1 MNLDKAFLS
10 MAKWK
15 RITLVVVAAVFVIR
29 IGYIAFRGE
38 VDREYYTSE
47 QYDLENVKTVPCQE
61 LSQVFV
67 SKSNW
72 GVFGREK
79 LDSLEFC
86 FMNIADDKAGA
97 IIIGIYAGDDLIYQT
112 NLTLKDVN
120 NWEWKRVFVNADLKE
135 NTEYK
140 VTINA
145 NEECTKIPDVL
156 EVDSGYGSQIIGSY
170 AGNNLLSGNIA
181 MKYGYLRM
189 AGRADRAVMISLW
202 LIFYGAIF
210 VLISRAEKIAGSIL
224 KIKELIAER
233 GDFKIFLCATEVL
246 IAMLIIHVSGV
257 EFQELTKVILYCVS
271 LIAAVNFENKHEY
284 VRSIAPCGWQRAL
297 VVVLYF
303 YAAFALVGQRI
314 FIYPLTLKI
323 TTQGLFVYLS
333 TVIWFIPIID
343 SLLYYLNVAA
353 RYSFQEDRKISTVK
367 FWLINIA
374 VLVLPAAYNLFANNP
389 GISNTDTYICM
400 VTNAQHLRGM
410 RDWHPAFYCMV
421 LRAIQNVWNS
431 TYAVIAVQYFFWTYV
446 MMEFILFLRKK
457 GLSDAVIIAAAVFCG
472 FNASNFMY
480 INTIWKDIPYT
491 FSLLWAFIIT
501 AKLSLDFEEYKGKW
515 YIYLELITS
524 LVGIYLYRKNGV
536 VSFAVIA
543 GILLLVLRKNRK
555 LIVSI
560 LISIALIGIVKGPV
574 YSWFEVKDTG
584 LHGIYHGLGQ
594 DILGAYYAGGEVSD
608 DTLQMITMMTGR
620 NNAEYL
626 YTPTWSRQAYDVNV
640 KPAKFIGNYIDT
652 FLKNPI
658 AMLRAVIDREDAL
671 WDIYK
676 GQDSELGCVSDVG
689 TLDGSKDWN
698 DFYDERIYRSLYEGM
713 LAATDYTSG
722 AQWPGAIEWRCGLF
736 CLLGLLCLVMLMLK
750 SGFDKYFVITAVPF
764 GQIMSLLLTTGW
776 SDFRYFW
783 SMNLINFCLIFI
795 TLVIIRQKENQSL
808 VKENVL

>member
-1 MNLDKAFLS
+1 MNSDKAFLS

-15 RITLVVVAAVFVIR
+15 KIALAVVAVVFIIR

-47 QYDLENVKTVPCQE
+47 QYDLTDARTVPCKD
-61 LSQVFV
+61 LSQMFV

-79 LDSLEFC
+79 LDSLELC
-86 FMNIADDKAGA
+86 FLNIADDKSGA
-97 IIIGIYAGDDLIYQT
+97 IIVGIYSGDDLIYQT
-112 NLTLKDVN
+112 NLTLADVN
-120 NWEWKRVFVNADLKE
+120 NWEWKRIFVNADLKE
-135 NTEYK
+135 NTEYR
-140 VTINA
+140 VILNA
-145 NEECTKIPDVL
+145 NEDCTKIPDVL
-156 EVDSGYGSQIIGSY
+156 EVDSGYGSQIIESY

-181 MKYGYLRM
+181 IKYGYLGL

-202 LIFYGAIF
+202 LVLYAVIF
-210 VLISRAEKIAGSIL
+210 VLISRAEKIVGSIL

-233 GDFKIFLCATEVL
+233 GDFKIFLYATEIL

-257 EFQELTKVILYCVS
+257 DFQELTKVILYCIS
-271 LIAAVNFENKHEY
+271 LIAAANFEKKQEY
-284 VRSIAPCGWQRAL
+284 VRSITPCGWQRAL

-323 TTQGLFVYLS
+323 TAQGLFVYLS
-333 TVIWFIPIID
+333 TVIWFIPIIN
-343 SLLYYLNVAA
+343 SLLYYLNVAV
-353 RYSFQEDRKISTVK
+353 RSSFQEDRKISTVK
-367 FWLINIA
+367 FWLINVA
-374 VLVLPAAYNLFANNP
+374 VLVVPAAYNLFANNP
-389 GISNTDTYICM
+389 GISSPDTYTCM
-400 VTNAQHLRGM
+400 ITNAQHLHGM
-410 RDWHPAFYCMV
+410 TDWHPAFYCMV

-431 TYAVIAVQYFFWTYV
+431 TYAVIAVQYFFWIYV
-446 MMEFILFLRKK
+446 MMEFFLFLRKK
-457 GLSDAVIIAAAVFCG
+457 GISDAVIIAAAAFCG
-472 FNASNFMY
+472 FNAANFMY
-480 INTIWKDIPYT
+480 LNTIWKDIPYT
-491 FSLLWAFIIT
+491 LSLLWAFIIT
-501 AKLSLDFEEYKGKW
+501 AKLSLDFEEYRGKW

-524 LVGIYLYRKNGV
+524 LVGIYFYRKNGV
-536 VSFAVIA
+536 VSFVLIAVM
-543 GILLLVLRKNRK
+543 LLLVLRKNRK

-574 YSWFEVKDTG
+574 YSCFEVKDTG
-584 LHGIYHGLGQ
+584 LLGIYHGLGQ

-608 DTLQMITMMTGR
+608 DTLQMITLMTDK
-620 NNAEYL
+620 NNAEYS

-658 AMLRAVIDREDAL
+658 AMIRAVVDREDAL

-689 TLDGSKDWN
+689 TLDEWEGWN
-698 DFYDERIYRSLYEGM
+698 DFYDKRIYRSLYEGM

-722 AQWPGAIEWRCGLF
+722 AQWLGAIEWRCGLF
-736 CLLGLLCLVMLMLK
+736 CLLGLICLAILILK
-750 SGFDKYFVITAVPF
+750 LGFDKCFVIAVVPL
-764 GQIMSLLLTTGW
+764 GHIVSLLLTTGW

-783 SMNLINFCLIFI
+783 PMNLINFCLIFF
-795 TLVIIRQKENQSL
+795 TLIIVRQKEL
-808 VKENVL
+808 CEGGI

>member
-1 MNLDKAFLS
+1 MNSDKAFLS

-15 RITLVVVAAVFVIR
+15 KIVLAVVAVVFIIR

-47 QYDLENVKTVPCQE
+47 QYDLTDARTVPCKD
-61 LSQVFV
+61 LSQMFV

-79 LDSLEFC
+79 LDSLELC
-86 FMNIADDKAGA
+86 FLNIADDKSGA
-97 IIIGIYAGDDLIYQT
+97 IIVGIYSGDDLIYQT

-120 NWEWKRVFVNADLKE
+120 NWEWKRIFVNADLKE
-135 NTEYK
+135 NAEYR
-140 VTINA
+140 VTLNA
-145 NEECTKIPDVL
+145 NEDCTKIPDVL
-156 EVDSGYGSQIIGSY
+156 EVDSGYGSQVIGSY

-181 MKYGYLRM
+181 IKYGYLGL

-202 LIFYGAIF
+202 LILYAVIF
-210 VLISRAEKIAGSIL
+210 VLISRAEEIVGSIL

-233 GDFKIFLCATEVL
+233 GDFKSFLLAAEVL

-257 EFQELTKVILYCVS
+257 EFQELTKVLLYCIS
-271 LIAAVNFENKHEY
+271 LIAAANFEKKQEY
-284 VRSIAPCGWQRAL
+284 VRSITPCGWQKAL

-314 FIYPLTLKI
+314 FIYPLTLRI

-333 TVIWFIPIID
+333 TVIWFIPVID
-343 SLLYYLNVAA
+343 SLLYYLNVAV
-353 RYSFQEDRKISTVK
+353 RSSFREDRKISTVK
-367 FWLINIA
+367 FWLINAA
-374 VLVLPAAYNLFANNP
+374 VLVVPAAYNLFANNP
-389 GISNTDTYICM
+389 GISSPDTYTCM
-400 VTNAQHLRGM
+400 ITNAQHLHGM
-410 RDWHPAFYCMV
+410 TDWHPAFYCMV
-421 LRAIQNVWNS
+421 LRAIQSVWNS
-431 TYAVIAVQYFFWTYV
+431 TYAVIAVQYFFWIYV
-446 MMEFILFLRKK
+446 MMEFFLFLRKK
-457 GLSDAVIIAAAVFCG
+457 GMSDTVIIAAAVFCG
-472 FNASNFMY
+472 FNAANFMY
-480 INTIWKDIPYT
+480 LNTIWKDIPYT

-501 AKLSLDFEEYKGKW
+501 AKLSLDFEEYRGKR

-524 LVGIYLYRKNGV
+524 LVGIYFYRKNGV
-536 VSFAVIA
+536 VSFVVIA
-543 GILLLVLRKNRK
+543 VMLLLVLRKNRK

-584 LHGIYHGLGQ
+584 LLGIYHGLGQ

-608 DTLQMITMMTGR
+608 DTLQMITLMTDK
-620 NNAEYL
+620 NNAEYS
-626 YTPTWSRQAYDVNV
+626 YTPTWSRQSYDVNV
-640 KPAKFIGNYIDT
+640 KPVKFIENYIDT

-689 TLDGSKDWN
+689 TLDEWEGWN
-698 DFYDERIYRSLYEGM
+698 DFYDKRIYRSLYEGM

-722 AQWPGAIEWRCGLF
+722 AQWLGAIEWRCGLF
-736 CLLGLLCLVMLMLK
+736 CLLGLICLAMLILK
-750 SGFDKYFVITAVPF
+750 LGFDKCFVIAVVPL
-764 GQIMSLLLTTGW
+764 GHIMSLLLTTGW

-783 SMNLINFCLIFI
+783 PMNLINFCLIFF
-795 TLVIIRQKENQSL
+795 TLIIVRQKEL
-808 VKENVL
+808 CEGGI